1 MVQQDSTKKR
11 VLVFIPEF
19 PVLTETF
26 IERELS
32 EISSR
37 GVLELTVL
45 ATQKGKGQVSSSLKD
60 KVAYRRLKPSDLF
73 KSLVFLFS
81 RTKEL
86 CEACRAL
93 KRCGIPFTEGFY
105 IVIKGMGYASVFSSY
120 RPEFVLAHF
129 MSYSST
135 VAMVASMILRVP
147 YGISAH
153 AKDVT
158 VNPHCIR
165 EKVKNSKFVL
175 ICNRHAYEVC
185 LSLIDISQREKVILK
200 YHGLDLSIFNSSLQ
214 GEVHKEIGKPIVI
227 LNVGRL
233 EEKKG
238 QRYLLEAAK
247 ILKDK
252 NVDFNLIII
261 GPGTLYSELSS
272 YIDKENLS
280 DRVQMLGVEEGLPF
294 SETFKYF
301 LSSDIFV
308 FPGVNTSE
316 GDADGI
322 ANVLLE
328 AAASRLPIIA
338 TDSGSTTELITEGV
352 TGKIVLQKDPQNLA
366 DAIVDYI
373 NNPEKASEMAQKLY
387 LKVSQDFNI
396 SENVK
401 VMEDYIMKGICL

>member
-37 GVLELTVL
+37 GVLDLTVL
-45 ATQKGKGQVSSSLKD
+45 ATQRGKGQVSNSLKD
-60 KVAYRRLKPSDLF
+60 KVKYRRLKPSDLL

-86 CEACRAL
+86 REAYL
-93 KRCGIPFTEGFY
+93 SLIKCGVSPLEGFY
-105 IVIKGMGYASVFSSY
+105 VVIKGMGYASVFSSY
-120 RPEFVLAHF
+120 CPDFVLAHF

-185 LSLIDISQREKVILK
+185 LSLIDSSQKEKVILK
-200 YHGLDLSIFNSSLQ
+200 YHGLDLSIFNSSLPR
-214 GEVHKEIGKPIVI
+214 ETHKKMGRPIVI

-238 QRYLLEAAK
+238 QMYLLQAAK

-252 NVDFNLIII
+252 NIDFNLVII

-272 YIDKENLS
+272 YINKEVLS

-294 SETFKYF
+294 SETLKYF

-328 AAASRLPIIA
+328 AAASKLPIIA
-338 TDSGSTTELITEGV
+338 TDSGSTTELITDGV
-352 TGKIVLQKDPQNLA
+352 TGKIVLQKDYLA
-366 DAIVDYI
+366 LAEAVIDYV

-396 SENVK
+396 SGNVK